1 MAFDQLSDR
10 LSSVLS
16 KIKRQPKLT
25 ENNMNEV
32 LREIR
37 MALLEADVNLEVI
50 QQFLANIKEKA
61 LGVSLIDKV
70 APSQMVVKIVHDEMV
85 TLLGEKEVPLALND
99 PMPILF
105 MVGLQGSG
113 KTTSAGKIAYYLK
126 NTLNKKVLMIAAD
139 LQRPAAVDQLQVLGD
154 SIGVDVF
161 SLSLQDTPLETVI
174 QGVAHAKTRAYDVV
188 LVDTAGRLSVDDV
201 LMDELTQ
208 LHQAIHPHEILLTV
222 DAMSG
227 QDIVNVA
234 KSFKEAL
241 PITGLMATKF
251 DSDARG
257 GGVLSVASLTKV
269 PVKFVGVGEKVEDLE
284 LFYPDRMANRILGM
298 GDVVSLVEQAQAK
311 IDPKKS
317 MNSMQRLMQGNFTLD
332 DMLDQIEQMNK
343 MGSLKSMLKML
354 PNSKDLVKQI
364 NDEQASKSMNVSKA
378 IILSMTP
385 QERSNPSIL
394 KASRKNR
401 IAKGF
406 GGTVAQVNV
415 LLSQFE
421 KTKQQMQMMLAQSG
435 QGASMMS
442 SGSNTM
448 PNPNKKKKKK
458 KKKR

>member
-10 LSSVLS
+10 LTSVLS

-25 ENNMNEV
+25 ESNMNDV

-37 MALLEADVNLEVI
+37 MALLEADVNLDVI
-50 QQFLANIKEKA
+50 QHFLANIKEKA
-61 LGVSLIDKV
+61 LGVSLIDNV
-70 APSQMVVKIVHDEMV
+70 APSQMVVKIVYDEMV
-85 TLLGEKEVPLALND
+85 TLLGEREVPLSLNH
-99 PMPILF
+99 PLPIIF

-113 KTTSAGKIAYYLK
+113 KTTSAGKIAHYLK
-126 NTLNKKVLMIAAD
+126 TKLNKKVLMIAAD
-139 LQRPAAVDQLQVLGD
+139 LQRPAAVDQLKVLGD

-161 SLSLQDTPLETVI
+161 TLTLKDTPLETVK
-174 QGVAHAKTRAYDVV
+174 QGVAYAQLRAYDVV
-188 LVDTAGRLSVDDV
+188 LVDTAGRLSVDEV

-208 LHQAIHPHEILLTV
+208 LHTQVQPHEILLTV

-234 KSFKEAL
+234 KSFKTAI

-257 GGVLSVASLTKV
+257 GGVLSVASLTSV
-269 PVKFVGVGEKVEDLE
+269 PIKFVGVGEKIEDLD

-298 GDVVSLVEQAQAK
+298 GDVVSLVEQAQEK

-317 MNSMQRLMQGNFTLD
+317 LTSIQRLMQGTFTLD

-343 MGSLKSMLKML
+343 MGSIKKMLKML
-354 PNSKDLVKQI
+354 PGANDLVKQV
-364 NDEQASKSMNVSKA
+364 DDDKAAKSMAVSKA

-385 QERSNPSIL
+385 EERNNPSIL

-406 GGTVAQVNV
+406 GGNVAQVNQ
-415 LLSQFE
+415 LISQFE
-421 KTKQQMQMMLAQSG
+421 KTKQQMQMMLQQTG

-442 SGSNTM
+442 SGSNTTR
-448 PNPNKKKKKK
+448 NPNKKKKKK
-458 KKKR
+458 KR